1 MTFDVRRLSHGD
13 AAIFYKIRL
22 EALRTHPD
30 AYGSGTADWEH
41 RSLAEIAR
49 FLENGN
55 VFGLFDR
62 GALAGIAS
70 LVPESGAHQRH
81 VGMVYSV
88 YLSGEVRGM
97 GAFDILMDEIENC
110 ARELGLLQLVLHAGH
125 HNTRAISA
133 YKRAGYSI
141 TGTIPR
147 ALCVNGAFFDEAV
160 MVKALDA

>member
-1 MTFDVRRLSHGD
+1 MTFDVRRLSHDG

-22 EALRTHPD
+22 EALRAHPD
-30 AYGSGTADWEH
+30 AYGSGAADWEH
-41 RSLAEIAR
+41 RSLPEIAR
-49 FLENGN
+49 FLKNGN

-70 LVPESGAHQRH
+70 LIPESGLHQRH
-81 VGMVYSV
+81 LGMVYSV
-88 YLSGEVRGM
+88 YLSGKVRGT
-97 GAFDILMDEIENC
+97 GAFDVLMDEIETC
-110 ARELGLLQLVLHAGH
+110 ARELGLLQLILHAGH
-125 HNTRAISA
+125 HNTRAIRA
-133 YKRAGYSI
+133 YKRAGYGI